1 MKASIEMLR
10 RGIRMFRLPQKSIHY
25 LSRGNKPQALGFS
38 QNLTATRYLI
48 SGFARVVARFLFKLA
63 FLAAIMISTGGLDL
77 AIGSWDKVLDRQPLI
92 FPFNN
97 TLRVRI
103 FH

>member
-1 MKASIEMLR
+1 MLR

-48 SGFARVVARFLFKLA
+48 SGFARVVA
-63 FLAAIMISTGGLDL
+63 
-77 AIGSWDKVLDRQPLI
+77 
-92 FPFNN
+92 
-97 TLRVRI
+97 
-103 FH
+103 